1 MKNKQMKLA
10 VLTVAITAGVMAHPV
25 TAHAEETQEPQAA
38 QEHTAEA
45 VTDTQNNE
53 KILRA
58 IHL

>member
-1 MKNKQMKLA
+1 MKLA
-10 VLTVAITAGVMAHPV
+10 ALTVAITAGVMAHPV